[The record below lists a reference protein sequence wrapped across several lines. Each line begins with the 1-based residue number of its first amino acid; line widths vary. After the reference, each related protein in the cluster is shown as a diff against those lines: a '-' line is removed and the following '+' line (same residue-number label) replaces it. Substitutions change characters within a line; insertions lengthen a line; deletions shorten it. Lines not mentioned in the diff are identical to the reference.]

1 MKAVD
6 PIKDVQKIREIKQ
19 KLRASNSRDY
29 LLFTMGINLALREGS
44 LYLKNGRFL
53 YGEKINIL
61 HPRVKSFNEV
71 TKIEAVDKKPG
82 LKHNKP

>member
-29 LLFTMGINLALREGS
+29 LLFTMGINLALRAGS
-44 LYLKNGRFL
+44 LYLKNGRVL

-61 HPRVKSFNEV
+61 HPNKRS
-71 TKIEAVDKKPG
+71 VDKKPR

>member
-1 MKAVD
+1 MNAVD

-29 LLFTMGINLALREGS
+29 LLFTMGINLALRAGS

-61 HPRVKSFNEV
+61 HPNKR
-71 TKIEAVDKKPG
+71 AVDKKPG